1 MISTRLFIKISFLF
15 LGLFFL
21 KAINAQAPLE
31 VKYGIYI
38 KKINPNFTD
47 GTFTSEFYWWV
58 RFKNDSTKTGISN
71 AEVLNLEYVNAV
83 GTEVNSFSNEIV
95 EIRKLSENE
104 YYYHGF
110 HQGDFYFTPDFTL
123 YPFDRQCLHI
133 SIENTL
139 LTKQDFILIED
150 QESYTRSKQPENLKG
165 LSNDLLSQEK
175 ESFNI
180 FKSEIKSVDGLYN
193 TDFGDPDFEALTKYS
208 RLDTLIYLK
217 RPFIPYISK
226 LIIPLIIILLLVYY
240 VFFLPPDK
248 LDIAAGL
255 TVTSLLSA
263 IAFQLA
269 IGSELPEIG
278 YITYSDKVFYVC
290 YFLIALSM
298 AQSLYTFYLD
308 DSSDPRKKTLAKNL
322 DNIFRFLFPILFL
335 VPVILLAL

>member
-1 MISTRLFIKISFLF
+1 MRFLILAIFLLIIFSKPESGVCKDPIKVRFGIFIK
-15 LGLFFL
+15 
-21 KAINAQAPLE
+21 K
-31 VKYGIYI
+31 V
-38 KKINPNFTD
+38 NPNFQE
-47 GTFTSEFYWWV
+47 GVFKSEFYWWV
-58 RFKNDSTKTGISN
+58 RFTNDSALTGVSN
-71 AEVLNLEYVNAV
+71 SEILDLEYVN
-83 GTEVNSFSNEIV
+83 GV
-95 EIRKLSENE
+95 ESEPHQFLSEIIEVKQLDNFE

-110 HQGDFYFTPDFTL
+110 HQGDFYFNPDFTL
-123 YPFDRQCLHI
+123 YPFDKQKLKI
-133 SIENTL
+133 SLENSL
-139 LTKQDFILIED
+139 LEQDEFVIIPDED
-150 QESYTRSKQPENLKG
+150 SYKRSNQSESFWG
-165 LSNDLLSQEK
+165 LSSELINQER

-180 FKSEIKSVDGLYN
+180 LGSSILSCSGEYN
-193 TDFGDPDFEALTKYS
+193 SDFGDKDFNPISKYS
-208 RLDTLIYLK
+208 RLETAILLE

-226 LIIPLIIILLLVYY
+226 LIIPLLIILLLVYY

-308 DSSDPRKKTLAKNL
+308 ASGEEYRIKLASRW
-322 DNIFRFLFPILFL
+322 DMIFRFIFPFLFL
-335 VPVILLAL
+335 IPVILLAL

>member
-1 MISTRLFIKISFLF
+1 MSSQIYSAAPIEVRFGIFIKKVSPDF
-15 LGLFFL
+15 
-21 KAINAQAPLE
+21 QQ
-31 VKYGIYI
+31 
-38 KKINPNFTD
+38 
-47 GTFTSEFYWWV
+47 GTFKSEFYWWI
-58 RFKNDSTKTGISN
+58 RFTNDSTTSGIGNS
-71 AEVLNLEYVNAV
+71 EILNLEYVNGV
-83 GTEVNSFSNEIV
+83 ETEAGQFLKETIEIK
-95 EIRKLSENE
+95 ELGENE
-104 YYYHGF
+104 FYYHGF
-110 HQGDFYFTPDFTL
+110 HQGDFYFNPDFTM
-123 YPFDRQCLHI
+123 YPFDKQKLQI

-139 LTKQDFILIED
+139 LEEHDLIVIAD
-150 QESYTRSKQPENLKG
+150 KESYLRSNQNKEFWGLATELINL
-165 LSNDLLSQEK
+165 ER

-180 FKSEIKSVDGLYN
+180 LRSEIINGRGEYN
-193 TDFGDPDFEALTKYS
+193 SDFGDPEFDPISKYS
-208 RLDTLIYLK
+208 RLDTNIYLE

-226 LIIPLIIILLLVYY
+226 LIIPLLIILLLVYY

-308 DSSDPRKKTLAKNL
+308 ASGEDRKIKLAKKWDL
-322 DNIFRFLFPILFL
+322 IFRFIFPFLFFVPIVF
-335 VPVILLAL
+335 LALYN

>member
-1 MISTRLFIKISFLF
+1 MRKLILFSIVLIGVLMGSQVYCNSP
-15 LGLFFL
+15 
-21 KAINAQAPLE
+21 IE
-31 VKYGIYI
+31 VRFGIFI
-38 KKINPNFTD
+38 KKISPDFQQ
-47 GTFTSEFYWWV
+47 GTFKSEFYWWI
-58 RFKNDSTKTGISN
+58 RFKNDSNVTGIGNS
-71 AEVLNLEYVNAV
+71 EILNLEYVNGV
-83 GTEVNSFSNEIV
+83 ENESGQILK
-95 EIRKLSENE
+95 EKIEDKLIGENE

-110 HQGDFYFTPDFTL
+110 HQGDFYFNPDFTM
-123 YPFDRQCLHI
+123 YPFDKQKLQI
-133 SIENTL
+133 AIENTL
-139 LTKQDFILIED
+139 LEEQ
-150 QESYTRSKQPENLKG
+150 
-165 LSNDLLSQEK
+165 DLLILPDENSYIRSNQDVNFWGLASELINLER

-180 FKSEIKSVDGLYN
+180 LRSEIVNGRGEYN
-193 TDFGDPDFEALTKYS
+193 SDFGDPEFDPVSKYS
-208 RLDTLIYLK
+208 RLDTNIYLE

-226 LIIPLIIILLLVYY
+226 LIIPLLIILLLVYY

-308 DSSDPRKKTLAKNL
+308 ASGDENKMKLAKKWDL
-322 DNIFRFLFPILFL
+322 IFRFIFPLLFFVPI
-335 VPVILLAL
+335 VLLAF